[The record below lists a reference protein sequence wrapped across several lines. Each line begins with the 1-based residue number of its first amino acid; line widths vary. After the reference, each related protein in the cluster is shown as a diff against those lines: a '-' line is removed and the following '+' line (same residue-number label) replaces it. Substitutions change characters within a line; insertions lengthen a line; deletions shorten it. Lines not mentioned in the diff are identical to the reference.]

1 MIGVMTKN
9 LSNHILK
16 KRTETDFFF
25 FKAAAAVFKW
35 FLILQ
40 FAYYC
45 DYDHILAIK
54 H

>member
-9 LSNHILK
+9 LSNRILK
-16 KRTETDFFF
+16 KRTDFFF
-25 FKAAAAVFKW
+25 LFFKAAAVFKW

>member
-9 LSNHILK
+9 LSNRILK
-16 KRTETDFFF
+16 KKNRFFF
-25 FKAAAAVFKW
+25 LFFKAAAVFKW